1 MVAATPETL
10 GIDLGSLGP
19 AQHTPST
26 ARWQSVELL
35 DIDMDQL
42 ARPVPDETDR
52 QGGRTVETAQS

>member
-1 MVAATPETL
+1 VEIVAATPETL

-42 ARPVPDETDR
+42 ARPVPDETD
-52 QGGRTVETAQS
+52 